1 MDNSIRIPLNLPDVR
16 VLELSKTEGGDWLIK
31 IESTFQGTTCHQ
43 CGREITNFHGHDQA
57 IRLRHLPLF
66 EVPVYLEIR
75 PKRYRCGYC
84 DDHPTTTQHL
94 DWHESRSPNTK
105 AYEHWLLR
113 ILINSTV
120 SDVSRKLGISEDV
133 VSGTID
139 RWIAH
144 QVDWSEYLDLTVIGI
159 DEIALK
165 RGHRDYV
172 TLITVPT
179 TDGVDILAVLAD
191 RKQQTVATFLQS
203 IPLHL
208 RQTVERVCTDMY
220 QGFVS
225 AVREQLPQAK
235 IVIDRFHVAK
245 AYRNCADTVRKREVK
260 RLRQE
265 LSKQEYDTIKGAMWA
280 FRKQPENLKDS
291 ERELLKRL
299 FAYSPQMKQ
308 AYNLR
313 EELTQIFESRY
324 TKHGA
329 KCAIRAWCK
338 RVLNSDIK
346 EFDSFLT
353 TIDNWM
359 DEITSYF
366 LEGWTSGFVEGFNN
380 RVKVLKRRCY
390 GIFDIDRLFQRISLD
405 LNGYQTFAVT

>member
-1 MDNSIRIPLNLPDVR
+1 MDNSIRIPLNLPDVQ
-16 VLELSKTEGGDWLIK
+16 VLELSKTERGEWLIK
-31 IESTFQGTTCHQ
+31 IESTLEGTTCHQ
-43 CGREITNFHGHDQA
+43 CGREITELHCHDQA
-57 IRLRHLPLF
+57 LRLRHLPLF

-75 PKRYRCGYC
+75 PKRYRCSYC
-84 DDHPTTTQHL
+84 DDHPTTSQRL
-94 DWHESRSPNTK
+94 EWHESRSPNTK

-113 ILINSTV
+113 ILVNSTV
-120 SDVSRKLGISEDV
+120 SDVSQKLGVSEDV

-139 RWIAH
+139 RWVAR
-144 QVDWSEYLDLTVIGI
+144 QVDWSEYFALNVIGI
-159 DEIALK
+159 DEISLK
-165 RGHRDYV
+165 RGHRDFVVLV
-172 TLITVPT
+172 TFPT
-179 TDGVDILAVLAD
+179 TEGVDILAVLAD
-191 RKQQTVATFLQS
+191 RKQQTVANFLQS
-203 IPLHL
+203 IPIHL
-208 RQTVERVCTDMY
+208 RQTIERVCTDMY

-260 RLRQE
+260 RLRE
-265 LSKQEYDTIKGAMWA
+265 SLPKQEYDTIKGAMWA
-280 FRKQPENLKDS
+280 FRKRPENLKES
-291 ERELLKRL
+291 EQQLLEQL
-299 FAYSPQMKQ
+299 FVYSPELKQ
-308 AYNLR
+308 AYTLR
-313 EELTQIFESRY
+313 EQLTQIFEGSY
-324 TKHGA
+324 TKAGA

-338 RVLNSDIK
+338 RVLNSDIR

-359 DEITSYF
+359 DEITNYF

-390 GIFDIDRLFQRISLD
+390 GIFNIERLFQRISLD